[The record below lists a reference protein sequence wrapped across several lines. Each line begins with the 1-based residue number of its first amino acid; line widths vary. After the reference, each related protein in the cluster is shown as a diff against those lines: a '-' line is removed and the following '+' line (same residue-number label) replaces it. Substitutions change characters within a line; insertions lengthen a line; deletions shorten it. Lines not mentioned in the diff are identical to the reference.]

1 MGPPETLDLDDLEI
15 HLSEAIKVAVDHI
28 RNISNDPV
36 VPQIPHD
43 TLYDLIPHELP
54 DEGVGVETAI
64 EDVKRT
70 VYPHCTKIGHPKF
83 LAWIVTSPSP
93 AGTIGEILNVGLN
106 QVPLSYKGGPA
117 ATVLEEIVVGWFCE
131 LFGYADHAGGILV
144 SGGTVANLTALAV
157 AREVHAPQA
166 MKHGLQSASR
176 PLTMYVSDQGHMSVE
191 RSAGMLGI
199 GADLVRK
206 IPTDERFK
214 MRVDALRNVIERDR
228 QDGLKPFCVVA
239 QAGAVNTGSIDPLS
253 EIADVC
259 AEKDLWLHVD
269 AAYGGGAIVTPEGA
283 SLLGGVERADSIAT
297 DPHKWFFIPVE
308 AGCTLIRRRE
318 HLYNTFKCK
327 AGYLGEETA
336 TDFMNF
342 GFQLTR
348 ASRALK
354 TWFALRAYG
363 LNRLSRIVERN
374 MALAREF
381 KRSVEKDECW
391 QILAPVELSIV
402 CFRYVP
408 NPEWSEEDLNRLQ
421 YKILTELEQG
431 GTAFLTP
438 TVLGG
443 RVALRVCFTNHRTTS
458 KDSDELLR
466 SLEEIG
472 KRVSDPPVQ

>member
-1 MGPPETLDLDDLEI
+1 M
-15 HLSEAIKVAVDHI
+15 
-28 RNISNDPV
+28 
-36 VPQIPHD
+36 
-43 TLYDLIPHELP
+43 
-54 DEGVGVETAI
+54 
-64 EDVKRT
+64 
-70 VYPHCTKIGHPKF
+70 
-83 LAWIVTSPSP
+83 
-93 AGTIGEILNVGLN
+93 
-106 QVPLSYKGGPA
+106 
-117 ATVLEEIVVGWFCE
+117 LEEIVVMWFSE
-131 LFGYADHAGGILV
+131 LFGYTDCPGGILV
-144 SGGTVANLTALAV
+144 SGGTSANLTALAV

-166 MKHGLQSASR
+166 MKIGLQGASR
-176 PLTMYVSDQGHMSVE
+176 PLSMYVSDQGHMSVE

-206 IPTDERFK
+206 IPTDERYK
-214 MRVDALRNVIERDR
+214 MRVASLRDAIAQDR
-228 QDGLKPFCVVA
+228 RDGLKPFCVVA

-259 AEKDLWLHVD
+259 AEENLWLHVD
-269 AAYGGGAIVTPEGA
+269 AAYGGGAILTREGA
-283 SLLGGVERADSIAT
+283 SLLGGIERADSIAT

-308 AGCTLIRRRE
+308 AGCTLIRKRK
-318 HLYNTFKCK
+318 HLYDTFKCK

-336 TDFMNF
+336 TDFMNY

-374 MALAREF
+374 MALAHEF
-381 KRSVEKDECW
+381 RRNVEKNGCW
-391 QILAPVELSIV
+391 QILAPAELSIV

-421 YKILTELEQG
+421 YNILAELEEG

-438 TVLGG
+438 TILGG

-466 SLEEIG
+466 SLEKIG
-472 KRVSDPPVQ
+472 KRLSDPPLRAL